1 MVDATFP
8 VNRQSRHGDS
18 AGIALCREGVKVSGV
33 PVFGL
38 SPYAPRLVDP
48 GRNLFRR
55 LPVGIFSRSSPL
67 SRRSML
73 GLMALPLL
81 AAKPPHP
88 AKSVVDTD
96 VVLVTDYATPQL
108 AANAAA
114 GKRLRFP
121 SDRTYTVSDLLIPAG
136 CYVEGNG
143 AILRT
148 ANSSTTDSSDDGIL
162 RVGGNGVTIDGLKFD
177 GNNQNQGGTWNQHRH
192 QVRVHGNYSNVLVTG
207 CDFYNIIGDGVYIN
221 VGSGG
226 NSGHTIEV
234 RDCTFTA
241 ANDNRNGVSVTSGT
255 NVHVHHNTF
264 TNMARPDMPGAI
276 DIERNAVTD
285 VIDDILVEYNTI
297 TRAALSGTGSRYGI
311 LACMF
316 NCVGKNIVFRNNNVS
331 GAGLSA
337 ACLIIGDNSGTLN
350 ASTVTVTGNEFHDA
364 GGAGVEL
371 NYGIRPDITDNRFSN
386 LSPGILNYNSFLG
399 NTSGNTFTN
408 VAPQIS

>member
-1 MVDATFP
+1 MVDTTCP
-8 VNRQSRHGDS
+8 VNGQSRHGDS
-18 AGIALCREGVKVSGV
+18 AGIDLCGKGLEGSGV
-33 PVFGL
+33 PVLLL
-38 SPYAPRLVDP
+38 SPYAPRPVDP
-48 GRNLFRR
+48 GRNSLRR
-55 LPVGIFSRSSPL
+55 LPVGIFSSSSPL

-88 AKSVVDTD
+88 AKGTADTT

-108 AANAAA
+108 AANAAVN
-114 GKRLRFP
+114 KRLRFP
-121 SDRTYTVSDLLIPAG
+121 AGRTYTVSDLLIPAG

-148 ANSSTTDSSDDGIL
+148 PDSSTTDSSDDGIL
-162 RVGGNGVTIDGLKFD
+162 VVGGNNVTIDGLEFD
-177 GNNQNQGGTWNQHRH
+177 GNIQNQDGTWNQHRH
-192 QVRVHGNYSNVLVTG
+192 QVRVHGNYSNVLVKDCT
-207 CDFYNIIGDGVYIN
+207 FSNIIGDGVYIN

-226 NSGHTIEV
+226 NTGHTIEV

-241 ANDNRNGVSVTSGT
+241 ANNNRNGVSVTSGT

-276 DIERNAVTD
+276 DIERNSVTD
-285 VIDDILVEYNTI
+285 VIADILIEYNTI

-311 LACMF
+311 LAAMF
-316 NCVGKNIVFRNNNVS
+316 NCVGTNIVFRNNNVS

-350 ASTVTVTGNEFHDA
+350 ASTVTVTGNTFHDA

-371 NYGIRPDITDNRFSN
+371 NYGIRPDITDNQFTN

-408 VAPQIS
+408 VVPQIS

>member
-1 MVDATFP
+1 M
-8 VNRQSRHGDS
+8 DS
-18 AGIALCREGVKVSGV
+18 GPEFS
-33 PVFGL
+33 
-38 SPYAPRLVDP
+38 
-48 GRNLFRR
+48 RR
-55 LPVGIFSRSSPL
+55 LLVGIFSRPSAL

-81 AAKPPHP
+81 AAKPPRP
-88 AKSVVDTD
+88 AKGAVDTD
-96 VVLVTDYATPQL
+96 VILVADHATPQL

-121 SDRTYTVSDLLIPAG
+121 AGRTYIVNDLVIPAG

-143 AILRT
+143 SILRT
-148 ANSSTTDSSDDGIL
+148 ADASTTDSSDDGL
-162 RVGGNGVTIDGLKFD
+162 LVVGGDGVTIDGLKFD
-177 GNNQNQGGTWNQHRH
+177 GNSRNQGGVWNQHRH
-192 QVRVHGNYSNVLVTG
+192 QVRVHGNYSNILIKG
-207 CDFYNIIGDGVYIN
+207 CDFSNIIGDGVYVN

-226 NSGHTIEV
+226 NTGHSIEI

-276 DIERNAVTD
+276 DIERNSVTD
-285 VIDDILVEYNTI
+285 VIADILVEYNTI

-311 LACMF
+311 LAAMF
-316 NCVGKNIVFRNNNVS
+316 NCVGTNIVFRNNDIS

-337 ACLIIGDNSGTLN
+337 ACLIIGDSSGTFN
-350 ASTVTVTGNEFHDA
+350 ASTVTVTANDFHDA

-371 NYGIRPDITDNRFSN
+371 NYGIRPDITDNRFTN
-386 LSPGILNYNSFLG
+386 LSPAILNYLSVLG
-399 NTSGNTFTN
+399 DTSGNTFTN
-408 VAPQIS
+408 VARQIA